1 MPIHEDFALHHAITE
16 CLKILTERVYSFAAA
31 GETEI
36 ARDVIKK
43 LCYIGL
49 DHGTELKSTA
59 ETDQEKTYELSDV
72 NNTTVGAE
80 RLRCAEVMFQPYSII
95 HDTSFR
101 NIMECDVDTRKEVV
115 RQCRA
120 FRWHGQ
126 NPRQIFPERH
136 EV

>member
-1 MPIHEDFALHHAITE
+1 MPIHEDFPLHHAITE
-16 CLKILTERVYSFAAA
+16 CLKITIERVYSWAAA

-36 ARDVIKK
+36 ARDVIKN
-43 LCYIGL
+43 LCHIGL

-72 NNTTVGAE
+72 NNTTVDAE
-80 RLRCAEVMFQPYSII
+80 RLHCAKMLFHPYSTI
-95 HDTSFR
+95 HDTSFQ

-126 NPRQIFPERH
+126 NPQQICPERH